1 MGLQNQY
8 SMNRLKFI
16 YTFCIVFLSLAAS
29 CSEEIK
35 KTKNEIKADVC
46 IYGATPAGI
55 ASAISASKLNK
66 SVILI
71 EPTIRIGGMTTNG
84 LSHTDF
90 HSFEALTGTFLDFT
104 QRVENYYSNQYGE
117 NSNQV
122 KDSFRGT
129 FGEPKVNLMI
139 FQEMLAEQPNITV
152 IKEAKLSEVQVFYS
166 KILSAE
172 FKTGENILKLQA
184 EIFID
189 ATYEGDLMAMAGVS
203 FTVGREGKDIYNE
216 SLAPDTTDN
225 QLQAY
230 NFRFCATDDP
240 TNRVEV
246 KQPNGYDRNDFV
258 EILPILESGVF
269 DKVFGYPPQKA
280 IYKAHLPVNPN
291 NKFDINDMSKGIVR
305 LSLPGKNLGW
315 PDGSPEQRK
324 VIFKDHLYH
333 NVGLLYFLQND
344 SEVPEKYR
352 TDAKNWGWCK
362 DEFVENDHLPL
373 QLYVRE
379 ARRMIGQH
387 IYIQKDSE
395 PVGEDS
401 RAVFHESSIAMGDYG
416 NNCHGTHHV
425 GPLIGGMH
433 EGEFYNPV
441 PPYQV
446 PYGVLL
452 PKEVN
457 NLLVPV
463 AISSSHVGFCAL
475 RLEPIWTSLGQ
486 AAGFAAALAIDSKK
500 NPDEIEVDILQETLH
515 EDGSATIYVG
525 DVLPGDP
532 DFVAVQWWGAQG
544 GLHQLNTTSKP
555 GQRGKNIVGQ
565 YYEVAP
571 LHDVN
576 LDKIMEPETKERWI
590 AISRKIGIQD
600 EDLNILQQMEKRGN
614 FIREAYNL
622 IH

>member
-1 MGLQNQY
+1 M
-8 SMNRLKFI
+8 
-16 YTFCIVFLSLAAS
+16 FCIVVLSLCTS
-29 CSEEIK
+29 CNQKIPQNNGDIE
-35 KTKNEIKADVC
+35 ADVC

-55 ASAISASKLNK
+55 AAAISASKSSK
-66 SVILI
+66 SVVLI
-71 EPTIRIGGMTTNG
+71 EPTIRIGGMVTNG

-90 HSFEALTGTFLDFT
+90 HSFEALSGTFLDFT
-104 QRVENYYSNQYGE
+104 QRVEKYYLEQYGA
-117 NSNQV
+117 NSQQV

-139 FQEMLAEQPNITV
+139 FQEMLDEHPNIKV
-152 IKEAKLSEVQVFYS
+152 IKEASLSDVQILNS
-166 KILSAE
+166 RILSAE
-172 FKTGENILKLQA
+172 FKTKGKSLVLLA
-184 EIFID
+184 DFFID
-189 ATYEGDLMAMAGVS
+189 ATYEGDLMAMSGVS
-203 FTVGREGKDIYNE
+203 YTVGREGKDVYNE

-230 NFRFCATDDP
+230 NFRFCATEDP
-240 TNRVEV
+240 DNRVEV
-246 KQPNGYDRNDFV
+246 KKPLGYDRNDFV
-258 EILPILESGVF
+258 EVLSILETGIL
-269 DKVFGYPPQKA
+269 DKVFGYPPDKA

-315 PDGSPEQRK
+315 PEGSPEQRK
-324 VIFKDHLYH
+324 EIFEEHIYH

-344 SEVPEKYR
+344 SDVPEKYR
-352 TDAKNWGWCK
+352 TDAKKWGWCK
-362 DEFVENDHLPL
+362 DEFIENDHLPL

-387 IYIQKDSE
+387 IYVQKDSE
-395 PVGEDS
+395 PIGEDS
-401 RAVFHESSIAMGDYG
+401 RAVYHKNSIAMGDYG
-416 NNCHGTHHV
+416 NNCHGTFHV

-441 PPYQV
+441 PPYQI

-452 PKEVN
+452 PKEID
-457 NLLVPV
+457 NLLVSV
-463 AISSSHVGFCAL
+463 AVSSSHVGFCAL

-486 AAGFAAALAIDSKK
+486 AAGFAAALAIDSKR
-500 NPDEIEVDILQETLH
+500 NPEEIEVDILQGRLH

-525 DVLPGDP
+525 DVLPGEP
-532 DFVAVQWWGAQG
+532 DFEAVQWWGAQG

-565 YYEVAP
+565 YYEAAP
-571 LHDVN
+571 LHNAN
-576 LDKIMEPETKERWI
+576 LDKKLEPETKDRWI
-590 AISRKIGIQD
+590 VISRNLGIQN
-600 EDLNILQQMEKRGN
+600 EGLNRLKQVETRGV

-622 IH
+622 THSR